1 MIINCEVVLDKKK
14 STNKLYFDKKLR
26 QFTNEVKRC
35 GIMEEVRLLRSYL
48 KPSAKRKISQKLSY
62 NKWKYY

>member
-1 MIINCEVVLDKKK
+1 MINCEVVLDKKK
-14 STNKLYFDKKLR
+14 SSNKLYFDKKLR

-35 GIMEEVRLLRSYL
+35 GILEEVKLLRCYL
-48 KPSAKRKISQKLSY
+48 KPSARRKLAQKQGF